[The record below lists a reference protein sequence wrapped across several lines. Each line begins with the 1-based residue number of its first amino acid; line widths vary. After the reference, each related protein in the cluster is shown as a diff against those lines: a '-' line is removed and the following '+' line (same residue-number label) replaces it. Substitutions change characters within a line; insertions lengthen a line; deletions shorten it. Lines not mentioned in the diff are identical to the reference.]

1 MVLKVLIPSGFPNHE
16 QKLILKIL
24 KDIRNFRWEQCQVSF
39 LVFGNPT
46 NFFLHICLIYQSVPV
61 KKL

>member
-1 MVLKVLIPSGFPNHE
+1 MVLKVLIPSGFPHHE

-39 LVFGNPT
+39 LVCGNPKI
-46 NFFLHICLIYQSVPV
+46 FFYIFV
-61 KKL
+61 